1 MMFSGLPQALNLLW
15 SMDVSLHSSYVKC
28 NISDYCLPPFCTSVP

>member
-15 SMDVSLHSSYVKC
+15 SMDVSLHSSYMNR
-28 NISDYCLPPFCTSVP
+28 NILD